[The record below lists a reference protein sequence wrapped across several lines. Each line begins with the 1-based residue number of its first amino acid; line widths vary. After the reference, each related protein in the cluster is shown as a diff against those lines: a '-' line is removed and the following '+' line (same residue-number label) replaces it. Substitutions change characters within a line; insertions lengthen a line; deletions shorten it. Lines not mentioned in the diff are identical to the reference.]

1 MAYTPTANITEGTWD
16 AGNPDD
22 LNYLRPNTFKF
33 QVHNLPNV
41 SFFCQSANIPA
52 INMSV
57 AEGPTPLHDLPYPG
71 EKVRFGELNIRFLIQ
86 EKMANYTELFNWLVA
101 LGNPEKTEQY
111 TNYVESQAYR
121 YPGSNNKKKIENA
134 LMSDVSLFVL
144 SSDNNPTI
152 EIKFRDAFPTSLS
165 GLDFDTSS
173 GDTSYFQGL
182 ASFAYRQY
190 EIIPYK

>member
-1 MAYTPTANITEGTWD
+1 MSYTPTANISEAQWD

-52 INMSV
+52 LNLGV

-71 EKVRFGELNIRFLIQ
+71 EKIRFGELNIRFLIQ
-86 EKMANYTELFNWLVA
+86 ERMANYTELFDWLTA
-101 LGNPEKTEQY
+101 LGNPERTEQY
-111 TNYVESQAYR
+111 TNYIESQAYR
-121 YPGSNNKKKIENA
+121 YAGSNQKKKVENA

-173 GDTSYFQGL
+173 GDTTYFQGV

-190 EIIPYK
+190 EIVPYK